1 MKHKIEILA
10 PAGSFECLLAALKS
24 GADAVYVGGSRFGAR
39 AFANNFDEE
48 ELKKAIDLVHLHGK
62 QLYLTVNT
70 LLKERE
76 ISTELY
82 QYLAPLYEHGLDA
95 VIVQDLGVLQFV
107 KKHFPD
113 LPIHASTQMTVTNV
127 LGAKFLKDLGVER
140 VVTARELSLA
150 EVKQIADE
158 TNLEIE
164 SFVHGALCYC
174 YSGQCLYSSMVG
186 GRSGNRGQCAQPC
199 RLPYKVDDMSSYVM
213 SLKDICTLENIPEI
227 IESGVY
233 SFKIEG
239 RMKKPEY
246 VASVSA
252 MYRKYVDM
260 YMTSGRKGYKVN
272 PQDLDDLR
280 DIFNRGDFHGGYWK
294 QHNGPN
300 MITPDLPSHT
310 GVAVIQVQSQNG
322 RIVVGKVLKPL
333 QKGDI
338 LDISKGGDN
347 YTLGTSYSVNDRIE
361 LSIRKGVRLNQG
373 QTIYR
378 TRNQTL
384 INKIHSHMDTFKLQQ
399 AVSGTLTAFE
409 GEDITLHLNTDDVSI
424 SVVGDVVGTAQKAP
438 LTEET
443 ICKQMNKT
451 GNSSFFFQDLDIY
464 IGDQIFVPMQQL
476 NQLRREGLEQL
487 EQAII
492 SRYRRTLE
500 PKVSEQLDD
509 GTIIENTSKSDG
521 YEWIAYVET
530 LEQLECVNIA
540 TYIQKVYMDCNI
552 VNEVWA
558 NVDLKKYVEQTRAA
572 GKKVYLAMPHIFR
585 ESTAI
590 KYQKHWSSICNIG
603 FNGMV
608 IRNLECMEFL
618 KANQYKQEIITDHH
632 VYVYNNEA
640 NTFWYNQGIARQ
652 TNSFELTAKEL
663 KNIDQTHMELVIYG
677 YTPMMIS
684 AQCIKKTIHG
694 CDKSFEKIKMT
705 DRMNKEFI
713 IKNHCDYCYNVI
725 YNNCPTSIIEE
736 KAEIGNISPSG
747 LRLNFTIE
755 DSSKTNEILEMVHSV
770 YIKDESCKIT
780 GETTKG
786 HFRRGI
792 G

>member
-10 PAGSFECLLAALKS
+10 PAGSYECLLAALKS

-39 AFANNFDEE
+39 AFANNFEEE

-70 LLKERE
+70 LLKESE
-76 ISTELY
+76 INTELY

-140 VVTARELSLA
+140 VVTARELSLE
-150 EVKQIADE
+150 EVRQIAEE
-158 TNLEIE
+158 TKLEIE

-199 RLPYKVDDMSSYVM
+199 RLPYKVNDITSYVM

-246 VASVSA
+246 VASVTA

-260 YMTSGRKGYKVN
+260 YMITGRKGYRVN
-272 PQDLDDLR
+272 PKDIDDLR
-280 DIFNRGDFHGGYWK
+280 DIFNRGDFHGGYWN
-294 QHNGPN
+294 QQNGPN
-300 MITPDLPSHT
+300 MITPDIPSHT
-310 GVAVIQVQSQNG
+310 GVAVVEVQSQNG

-347 YTLGTSYSVNDRIE
+347 YTLGTAYSVNDRIE
-361 LSIRKGVRLNQG
+361 LSIRKGVRLKQG

-384 INKIHSHMDTFKLQQ
+384 INEIHSHVDTFKLQQ
-399 AVSGTLTAFE
+399 GISGTLTAFE
-409 GEDITLHLNTDDVSI
+409 GECITLHLNKGDASI
-424 SVVGDVVGTAQKAP
+424 SVIGDIVGTAQKAP
-438 LTEET
+438 LTEAT
-443 ICKQMNKT
+443 IYKQMNKT
-451 GNSSFFFQDLDIY
+451 GNSSFFFEDLDIY

-476 NQLRREGLEQL
+476 NHLRRQGLEQL
-487 EQAII
+487 EQALI
-492 SRYRRTLE
+492 SRYRRTSKTELPE
-500 PKVSEQLDD
+500 QSEDEKIKQS
-509 GTIIENTSKSDG
+509 ISESSD

-530 LEQLECVNIA
+530 LEQLECVDNA
-540 TYIQKVYMDCNI
+540 MYIQKVYMDCNI
-552 VNEVWA
+552 VNEVWK
-558 NVDLKKYVEQTRAA
+558 NTDIEKYVAQTQAT

-585 ESTAI
+585 ERTA
-590 KYQKHWSSICNIG
+590 KQYQKHWNSICNTG
-603 FNGMV
+603 FDGMV

-618 KANQYKQEIITDHH
+618 KVNQYKQEIITDHH
-632 VYVYNNEA
+632 VYVYNNETHA
-640 NTFWYNQGIARQ
+640 FWNEQGITRQ
-652 TNSFELTAKEL
+652 THSFELTAKEL

-694 CDKSFEKIKMT
+694 CDKSFEKIKMI
-705 DRMNKEFI
+705 DRMNKEFL
-713 IKNHCDYCYNVI
+713 IKNHCNYCYNVI

-736 KAEIGNISPSG
+736 KAEIANIKPSG
-747 LRLNFTIE
+747 LRMNFTIE
-755 DSSKTNEILEMVHSV
+755 DSCKTNEILELVHSV
-770 YIKDESCKIT
+770 YIKEVCYKIT